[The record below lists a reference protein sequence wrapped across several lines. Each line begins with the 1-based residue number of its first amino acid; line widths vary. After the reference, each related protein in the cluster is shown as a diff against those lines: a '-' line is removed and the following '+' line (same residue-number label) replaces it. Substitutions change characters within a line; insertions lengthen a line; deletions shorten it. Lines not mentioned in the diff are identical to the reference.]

1 MIAAASALAS
11 RFAVAT
17 ALDRIAPA
25 RVDARGRDAIERG
38 RDGEPRREGGGG
50 GDHVARA
57 CADDDA
63 MAMTSKR

>member
-1 MIAAASALAS
+1 V
-11 RFAVAT
+11 R
-17 ALDRIAPA
+17 ALDDGATRRA

-63 MAMTSKR
+63 MAMTSKRK